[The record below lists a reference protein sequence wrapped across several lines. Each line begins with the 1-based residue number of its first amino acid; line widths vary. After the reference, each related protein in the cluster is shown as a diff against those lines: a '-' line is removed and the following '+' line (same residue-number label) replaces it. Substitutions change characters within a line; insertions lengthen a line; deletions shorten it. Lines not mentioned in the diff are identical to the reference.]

1 MHLLRLFF
9 FNSTTFPKTI
19 ASTWPNKEFMYR
31 LQTHLRGVF
40 FFVFLFSFRNVR
52 IKQCMWKSSLYK
64 QCFYYHIHLEI
75 EPSSFSFAV
84 HFLRQPW
91 QAHKEFRVESEKTEE
106 KIKEKLKEPVTKT
119 NSNIRKLR
127 SAHCIRFVCM
137 YLCVFISSYFFQCTN
152 IE

>member
-1 MHLLRLFF
+1 MHLFCLFF
-9 FNSTTFPKTI
+9 YIQQHFRRRSH
-19 ASTWPNKEFMYR
+19 
-31 LQTHLRGVF
+31 LLDQTKNLCIDCKRISVVF
-40 FFVFLFSFRNVR
+40 FFVVFLFSFRNGR

-106 KIKEKLKEPVTKT
+106 KMKEKLKEPVAKT

-137 YLCVFISSYFFQCTN
+137 CLCACLFRLIFFNAQT
-152 IE
+152 